1 MAIIANNYRWHIV
14 IPLGREMSD
23 FDQYSRQP
31 RKKSGMGR
39 LAELGPAWISALAA
53 LLAALAAAGFF
64 AGRVSASAGPSAAPT
79 AQPTVVVTKTMTASP
94 LAVTGGAS
102 PSTPSTPSTANT
114 EGNGTELGAYS
125 FRLTN
130 GYSAPLAA
138 SAPTQGQITETS
150 ASYDID
156 FNGQIYPGSNE
167 RMISLASGSSP
178 TYSACT
184 SGTVFENTAPAD
196 TGTAFCIVETS
207 GRVAGITVAS
217 VNSSP
222 SYLVLKVTSWQDV
235 S

>member
-1 MAIIANNYRWHIV
+1 MTIIANNYRWRIV
-14 IPLGREMSD
+14 IPLGREMND
-23 FDQYSRQP
+23 FDQYTRQP
-31 RKKSGMGR
+31 QKKSGMGR

-64 AGRVSASAGPSAAPT
+64 AGRVSASAAPT
-79 AQPTVVVTKTMTASP
+79 AQPTMVVTKTMTASP
-94 LAVTGGAS
+94 AAITGGAS

-138 SAPTQGQITETS
+138 SAPTQAQITQTS

-184 SGTVFENTAPAD
+184 SGTVFEDTAPAD
-196 TGTAFCIVETS
+196 PGTAFCIVETS

-222 SYLVLKVTSWQDV
+222 SYLVLKVTLWQYV

>member
-1 MAIIANNYRWHIV
+1 
-14 IPLGREMSD
+14 MSNL
-23 FDQYSRQP
+23 DQYSRQSQ
-31 RKKSGMGR
+31 KKSGMGR

-64 AGRVSASAGPSAAPT
+64 AGRVSASAAPT

-94 LAVTGGAS
+94 AAITGAAS
-102 PSTPSTPSTANT
+102 PSTPSTANT

-130 GYSAPLAA
+130 GYAAPLAA
-138 SAPTQGQITETS
+138 SAPTQGQITQTS

-156 FNGQIYPGSNE
+156 FSGQIYPGSNE

-184 SGTVFENTAPAD
+184 SGTVFEDTAPAD
-196 TGTAFCIVETS
+196 PGTAFCIVETS

-222 SYLVLKVTSWQDV
+222 FYLVLKVTMWQYV